1 LIASTEVRSPMV
13 EVSAELA
20 ARLDRE
26 IERRSEA
33 AQNAGL
39 VNTA

>member
-1 LIASTEVRSPMV
+1 LIASAEVRSPIV

-26 IERRSEA
+26 IANRARTPEKIRLV
-33 AQNAGL
+33 NAG
-39 VNTA
+39 